1 MSARTPLAHHHGGIS
16 VPSLADSVAW
26 WREMLGFEVD
36 QEIEIAAIPAKIA
49 MMRRG
54 ALRIELFEV
63 PGASPLPPGR
73 SSMHDDLHTH
83 GHKHIAFAV
92 PDLDAIVTEMTGR
105 GADIVMHR
113 RAPWGAFLF
122 IRDNAGNLIE
132 FCEQKDLFP

>member
-16 VPSLADSVAW
+16 VPSLADSAAW
-26 WREMLGFEVD
+26 WRETLGFEVD
-36 QEIEIAAIPAKIA
+36 QEIEIAAVPVRIA

-54 ALRIELFEV
+54 ALRVELFEV
-63 PGASPLPPGR
+63 PGAAPLPPAR

-92 PDLDAIVTEMTGR
+92 PDLDAIVTEMTAR
-105 GADIVMHR
+105 GADIVTHS

-132 FCEQKDLFP
+132 FCEQKDLFA